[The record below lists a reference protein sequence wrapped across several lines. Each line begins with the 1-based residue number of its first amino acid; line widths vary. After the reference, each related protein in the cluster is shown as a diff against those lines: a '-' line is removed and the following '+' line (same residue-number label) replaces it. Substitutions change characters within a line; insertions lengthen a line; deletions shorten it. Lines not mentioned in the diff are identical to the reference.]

1 MRPMCLVKVVF
12 FLSMLTLFAC
22 TGPNVGTVIYQGNS
36 LPEQTLENVER
47 VENNAIVRARIIAD
61 ILFEAAYA
69 LDDNKLLLPA
79 GDNAY
84 DRYLEV
90 LSVEP
95 ANAVALA
102 GIQNIVLRY
111 VELAD
116 GAMAIGQYDEAEK
129 FLERGASIEPAS
141 DSILAARSRLV
152 LARTVEINFVELD
165 PDGLNDQS
173 LETMLLLSEIAES
186 VKLAGATVL
195 ITARTDAEGRWIYK
209 TMRES
214 LGGYRLRGDIV
225 LGNQPGIQI
234 NSPGA

>member
-165 PDGLNDQS
+165 PDGLNDQT